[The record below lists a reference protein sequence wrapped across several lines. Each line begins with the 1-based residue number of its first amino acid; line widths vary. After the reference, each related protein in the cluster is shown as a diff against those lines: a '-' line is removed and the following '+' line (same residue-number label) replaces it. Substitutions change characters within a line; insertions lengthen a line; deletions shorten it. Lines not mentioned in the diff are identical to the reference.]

1 MTFDC
6 RPMKAHK
13 TYLTAGAAILMAAIM
28 LLSACRGQGSTA
40 AVPASGDWTV
50 FRGDGSLAGST
61 RRALPADPQLLW
73 STTTGQRTVASPL
86 VKDGIIYTVGRRGLF
101 RAVDASG
108 QELFSKDFG
117 TFIEATPLIVDSTI
131 FIGTIDGSLLAMGL
145 ASRDTLWEFWTEGQ
159 ISAPPMQTSY
169 EGEDAIVFGSYDN
182 YMYTIRQSDGQLLS
196 KYESGYYLNGA
207 AAVLDGYICYGGCDQ
222 WLRVVDTRKGVQ
234 TDSLMLDMYL
244 PASPVFMGNEAY
256 IGDYGGNIYRLTLD
270 RGLITSNEKIHR
282 TRSADDASFVGLP
295 AVGRDNV
302 YFFTGGRS
310 LTCVSRKD
318 ASVRWETMLK
328 GPTGESSPLECR
340 NGILVCTK
348 SGIVSILDKASGEV
362 TWEYDTGEDILTC
375 PAVAEGR
382 FYILTAKGTL
392 LCFGK

>member
-1 MTFDC
+1 MTGT
-6 RPMKAHK
+6 K
-13 TYLTAGAAILMAAIM
+13 TYRTAAAAILMAAVM
-28 LLSACRGQGSTA
+28 LLAACKGEGGSAAGSA
-40 AVPASGDWTV
+40 AGDWTV

-61 RRALPADPQLLW
+61 RRALPAEPRLLW

-86 VKDGIIYTVGRRGLF
+86 VKDGTIYTVGRRGLL
-101 RAVDASG
+101 RAVDADG
-108 QELFSKDFG
+108 QEVFSKDFS
-117 TFIEATPLIVDSTI
+117 TFIEATPLIVDTTI
-131 FIGTIDGSLLAMGL
+131 YIGTIDGCLLAIGL

-159 ISAPPMQTSY
+159 ISAPPMLTSY
-169 EGEDAIVFGSYDN
+169 GDDDAVVFGSYDN
-182 YMYTIRQSDGQLLS
+182 YMYTVRRKDGQLLS
-196 KYESGYYLNGA
+196 KFESGYYLNGA

-244 PASPVFMGNEAY
+244 PASPVFIGNDAY
-256 IGDYGGNIYRLTLD
+256 IGDYGGNIYHLTID
-270 RGLITSNEKIHR
+270 KGLITSNEKIHR
-282 TRSADDASFVGLP
+282 TRSADDASFIGLP

-302 YFFTGGRS
+302 YFFSGGRS

-348 SGIVSILDKASGEV
+348 SGIVTILDKDSGKV

-375 PAVAEGR
+375 PAVSEGR
-382 FYILTAKGTL
+382 FYIVTAKGTL
-392 LCFGK
+392 LCFGS

>member
-1 MTFDC
+1 M
-6 RPMKAHK
+6 RVYK
-13 TYLTAGAAILMAAIM
+13 TYLTVTAAIFLAAAIL
-28 LLSACRGQGSTA
+28 LPSCKGEGSSVSGSASA
-40 AVPASGDWTV
+40 DWTE

-61 RRALPADPQLLW
+61 RRALPADPKLLW

-101 RAVDASG
+101 RAVDSAG
-108 QELFSKDFG
+108 EEVFSKNFA
-117 TFIEATPLIVDSTI
+117 TFIEATPLIADSTI
-131 FIGTIDGSLLAMGL
+131 IIGTIDGCMLAIGL
-145 ASRDTLWEFWTEGQ
+145 TSRDTLWEFWTEGQ
-159 ISAPPMQTSY
+159 ISAPPMVTTY
-169 EGEDAIVFGSYDN
+169 GDDDAIVFGSYDN
-182 YMYTIRQSDGQLLS
+182 YMYTVRQSDGKLLS
-196 KYESGYYLNGA
+196 KFESGYYLNGA
-207 AAVLDGYICYGGCDQ
+207 AAVLDGYVCYGGCDQ
-222 WLRVVDTRKGVQ
+222 WLRVIDTRKGVQ

-244 PASPVFMGNEAY
+244 PASPVFMDNDAY
-256 IGDYGGNIYRLTLD
+256 IGDYGGNIYHLTFD
-270 RGLITSNEKIHR
+270 GGHITSNEKIHR
-282 TRSADDASFVGLP
+282 ARSADDASFVGMP

-302 YFFTGGRS
+302 YFFSAGRS

-348 SGIVSILDKASGEV
+348 SGIVSILDKATGEV
-362 TWEYDTGEDILTC
+362 RWEYDTGEDILTC
-375 PAVAEGR
+375 PAVCDGR

>member
-1 MTFDC
+1 MRVF
-6 RPMKAHK
+6 K
-13 TYLTAGAAILMAAIM
+13 TYLTVTAAILLAAAI
-28 LLSACRGQGSTA
+28 LLPSCKGEGSS
-40 AVPASGDWTV
+40 ASGSASADWTE

-61 RRALPADPQLLW
+61 RRALPADPKLLW

-101 RAVDASG
+101 RAVDSAG
-108 QELFSKDFG
+108 EEVFSKNFA
-117 TFIEATPLIVDSTI
+117 TFIEATPLIADSTI
-131 FIGTIDGSLLAMGL
+131 FIGTIDGCMLAIGL
-145 ASRDTLWEFWTEGQ
+145 TSRDTLWEFWTEGQ
-159 ISAPPMQTSY
+159 ISAPPMVTTY
-169 EGEDAIVFGSYDN
+169 GDDDAIVFGSYDN
-182 YMYTIRQSDGQLLS
+182 YMYTVRQSDGKLLS
-196 KYESGYYLNGA
+196 KFESGYYLNGA
-207 AAVLDGYICYGGCDQ
+207 AAVLDGYVCYGGCDQ
-222 WLRVVDTRKGVQ
+222 WLRVIDTRKGVQ

-244 PASPVFMGNEAY
+244 PASPVFMDNDAY
-256 IGDYGGNIYRLTLD
+256 IGDYGGNIYHLTFD
-270 RGLITSNEKIHR
+270 GGHITSNEKIHR
-282 TRSADDASFVGLP
+282 ARSADDASFVGMP

-302 YFFTGGRS
+302 YFFSTGRS

-348 SGIVSILDKASGEV
+348 SGIVSILDKATGEV
-362 TWEYDTGEDILTC
+362 RWEYDTGEDILTC
-375 PAVAEGR
+375 PAVCDGR

>member
-1 MTFDC
+1 M
-6 RPMKAHK
+6 RIYK
-13 TYLTAGAAILMAAIM
+13 TYLTVTAAILLAAAI
-28 LLSACRGQGSTA
+28 LLPSCKGEGSS
-40 AVPASGDWTV
+40 ASGSASADWTE

-61 RRALPADPQLLW
+61 RRALPADPKLLW

-101 RAVDASG
+101 RAVDSAG
-108 QELFSKDFG
+108 EEVFSKNFA
-117 TFIEATPLIVDSTI
+117 TFIEATPLIADTTI
-131 FIGTIDGSLLAMGL
+131 FIGTIDGCMLAIGL

-159 ISAPPMQTSY
+159 ISAPPMVTTY
-169 EGEDAIVFGSYDN
+169 GDDDAIVFGSYDN
-182 YMYTIRQSDGQLLS
+182 YMYTVRQSDGKLLS
-196 KYESGYYLNGA
+196 KFESGYYLNGA
-207 AAVLDGYICYGGCDQ
+207 AAVLDGYVCYGGCDQ
-222 WLRVVDTRKGVQ
+222 WLRVIDTRKGVQ

-244 PASPVFMGNEAY
+244 PASPVFMDNDAY
-256 IGDYGGNIYRLTLD
+256 IGDYGGNIYHLTFD
-270 RGLITSNEKIHR
+270 GGHITSNEKIHR
-282 TRSADDASFVGLP
+282 ARSADDASFVGMP

-302 YFFTGGRS
+302 YFFSAGRS

-328 GPTGESSPLECR
+328 GPTGESSPRECR

-348 SGIVSILDKASGEV
+348 SGIVSILDKATGEV
-362 TWEYDTGEDILTC
+362 RWEYDTGEDILTC
-375 PAVAEGR
+375 PAVCDGR